1 MLAPVTEIFCD
12 IDDFCKAYLNRKSVY
27 LLPNPK
33 RQRERQSNMSISE
46 VMAVIV
52 LFQMSHY
59 RTFKDFYQN
68 CILRDMKSFFP
79 KALSYSRFVFIKPQ
93 ALLLLSAY
101 LFSKAGEQ
109 TGLYYLDSTTLSVC
123 HNKRIYRHQVFRDL
137 AKRGKTTMGWFFGF
151 KLHLV
156 INHKGEIVSFCVTK
170 GNRDDRH
177 VVEQLTKN
185 LQGLAVADKG
195 YLGKELAE
203 GLAARGLRLIT
214 KVRKNMKKKILSAFE
229 IFFLNQRN
237 IIETIIDQ
245 LKALYHIQHTRHRS
259 PFNFM
264 VNVLAA
270 LIAYSWKPNKV
281 GVKMNYLSS
290 KNYALIQN

>member
-12 IDDFCKAYLNRKSVY
+12 IDDFCKQYLHKNSVY
-27 LLPNPK
+27 LLPNPNRK
-33 RQRERQSNMSISE
+33 RDRESTLSISE
-46 VMAVIV
+46 IMTIIV

-59 RTFKDFYQN
+59 RTFKDFYQD
-68 CILRDMKSFFP
+68 CILGEMRKYFP
-79 KALSYSRFVFIKPQ
+79 RALSYCRFVYLKPS
-93 ALLLLSAY
+93 AILLLSAY

-123 HNKRIYRHQVFRDL
+123 HNKRIYRHRVFRGI
-137 AKRGKTTMGWFFGF
+137 AQRGKTTMGWFFGF

-156 INHKGEIVSFCVTK
+156 INHHGEIVSFCVTK
-170 GNRDDRH
+170 GNRDDRC
-177 VVEQLTKN
+177 VVDQLTKN
-185 LQGLAVADKG
+185 LKGLAAADKG

-203 GLAARGLRLIT
+203 QLENRGLKLIT
-214 KVRKNMKKKILSAFE
+214 KVRKNMKKKMLSAFE

-259 PFNFM
+259 PFNFL
-264 VNVLAA
+264 VNILGA
-270 LIAYSWKPNKV
+270 LIAYAWKPNKV
-281 GVKMNYLSS
+281 GVKYSYLSG
-290 KNYALIQN
+290 KNYAVIQN

>member
-1 MLAPVTEIFCD
+1 MLAPITEIFCD
-12 IDDFCKAYLNRKSVY
+12 IDDFCKQYLKQRSVY
-27 LLPNPK
+27 LLPNPN
-33 RQRERQSNMSISE
+33 RQRERKTAMSMSE
-46 VMAVIV
+46 IMTIIV

-59 RTFKDFYQN
+59 RTFKDFYQD
-68 CILRDMKSFFP
+68 CVLGDMKTYFP
-79 KALSYSRFVFIKPQ
+79 HALSYCRFVAIKPS

-101 LFSKAGEQ
+101 LFSKAGAR
-109 TGLYYLDSTTLSVC
+109 TGFYYLDSTTLSVC
-123 HNKRIYRHQVFRDL
+123 HNKRIYRHKVFRDI

-156 INHKGEIVSFCVTK
+156 INHCGEIVSFCVTK
-170 GNRDDRH
+170 GNRDDRR

-185 LQGLAVADKG
+185 LKGLAAADKG
-195 YLGKELAE
+195 YLDKVLTENLE
-203 GLAARGLRLIT
+203 KRDLRLIT
-214 KVRKNMKKKILSAFE
+214 KVRKNMKKKMLSAFE

-259 PFNFM
+259 PFNFL
-264 VNVLAA
+264 VNILGA
-270 LIAYSWKPNKV
+270 LIAYAWKPNKV
-281 GVKMNYLSS
+281 GVKSNYLSG